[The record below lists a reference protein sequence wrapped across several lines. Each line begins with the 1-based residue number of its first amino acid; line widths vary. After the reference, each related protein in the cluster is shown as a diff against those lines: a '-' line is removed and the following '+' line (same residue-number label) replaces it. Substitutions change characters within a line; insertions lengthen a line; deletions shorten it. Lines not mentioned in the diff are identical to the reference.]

1 MANEAETMFRY
12 DKASWHSQGTEVDH
26 ALTAREAI
34 EASGLDWA
42 VDTVPVYTRPNCGP
56 SPGMLCP
63 STLKACGEG
72 KFYNEVSD
80 KVAVMRRSDNKVLSV
95 LGKGYTPVQNVDAFN
110 FFDQVVAD
118 GKAKYHMAGALAGGK
133 RVWIMAKINGGNG
146 GMSINGDPVDKYL
159 WLFNGHDGQTALRML
174 FAPIRLKCTNV
185 LMGMM
190 RQGRTAD
197 MFYARHSGSI
207 IDRVGA
213 AQEIL
218 GISMNFYE
226 DFAEQARILASH
238 QLPAAQMPKL
248 LAAAFGST
256 GAIPAQDVV
265 SVEDFTKRS
274 QERMFTVTRLFEG
287 EGKGLNEPGIKGT
300 KWAAYNAVVEYVDFG
315 REYKGANGADTRLK
329 NTISSKG
336 AAIKQRAWDYL
347 VK

>member
-12 DKASWHSQGTEVDH
+12 DKASWQSQGVEVDH

-34 EASGLDWA
+34 TAAGLDWA
-42 VDTVPVYTRPNCGP
+42 VDTVPVYTADGDGFTQID
-56 SPGMLCP
+56 S
-63 STLKACGEG
+63 
-72 KFYNEVSD
+72 
-80 KVAVMRRSDNKVLSV
+80 KVAVRRATDNKVLSV
-95 LGKGYTPVQNVDAFN
+95 LGDGYTPVQNIDAFS

-118 GKAKYHMAGALAGGK
+118 GRAKYHMAGALAGGK
-133 RVWIMAKINGGNG
+133 RIWIMAKMNGGQG
-146 GMSINGDPVDKYL
+146 TISVNGDPVDKYL
-159 WLFNGHDGQTALRML
+159 WLFNGHDGQSALRML

-190 RQGRTAD
+190 RAGRAAD

-207 IDRVGA
+207 SVRVEE

-218 GISMNFYE
+218 GLSMNFYE
-226 DFAEQARILASH
+226 DFTSQANRLAQQ

-256 GAIPAQDVV
+256 GAIRPQDVV
-265 SVEDFTKRS
+265 SLDDFTKRS
-274 QERMFTVTRLFEG
+274 QERMQTVTRLFEG
-287 EGKGLNEPGIKGT
+287 EGKGLADQGVKGT

-336 AAIKQRAWDYL
+336 AAIKQRAWEYL